1 MVKWLLYIK
10 QMLNRHSWGW
20 FGEYILEQSVSVT
33 VVSELIEDGVVD
45 GNCGD
50 AGGGRFSV
58 MDCSADFKYIFDI
71 NFLTPKSY
79 PQSETCVD
87 IYTP

>member
-1 MVKWLLYIK
+1 MVIVG
-10 QMLNRHSWGW
+10 MR
-20 FGEYILEQSVSVT
+20 
-33 VVSELIEDGVVD
+33 
-45 GNCGD
+45 
-50 AGGGRFSV
+50 GGGRFSV